1 MKAPNISNPS
11 DSKAN
16 SFANKLKRYG
26 DSLAEDAADAHH
38 AGRYKRNGGFDH
50 QAFLFDTVTA
60 KMKRHSGIRTGPQS
74 TLSDHALQAVCSEVV
89 EDQVNNLSFASRVA
103 DAVQEMGENSEKAR
117 RKKRTED
124 HQR

>member
-1 MKAPNISNPS
+1 MKVPNVSNPS

-26 DSLAEDAADAHH
+26 DSLAADAATTHL
-38 AGRYKRNGGFDH
+38 AGGYKRNGRFDH

-60 KMKRHSGIRTGPQS
+60 KMKRHSGIRTAPQN

-89 EDQVNNLSFASRVA
+89 EDPVNNLSFAS
-103 DAVQEMGENSEKAR
+103 
-117 RKKRTED
+117 
-124 HQR
+124 